1 MEPSRIGAA
10 RACRVVV
17 SPPAA
22 LAASPAPGPAPLSA
36 ALILSERGV
45 ERCAISDRGPG
56 FALDRQRPGARGGG
70 RGLPG
75 VALALILD
83 EERRREDVAGAGRID
98 LARRPRVDLVSLSV
112 DEQQGA
118 VAVRRQDA
126 DGDALE
132 PRDDLGFL
140 SADVLAAQEQGL

>member
-1 MEPSRIGAA
+1 MA
-10 RACRVVV
+10 RAVFESLSCA
-17 SPPAA
+17 SADTAPA
-22 LAASPAPGPAPLSA
+22 PAPLSVT
-36 ALILSERGV
+36 LILRERGV

-56 FALDRQRPGARGGG
+56 FALDRQRPGTRGGG
-70 RGLPG
+70 HGLPG

-126 DGDALE
+126 DGQALE
-132 PRDDLGFL
+132 PLDDL
-140 SADVLAAQEQGL
+140 